1 MKIDYK
7 FIFGFAVSIVLY
19 YTIGGI
25 VFTSLYFI
33 FLSMFVLALLSIL
46 LFSFKIY
53 GRLATMKD
61 RYEVFETAK
70 LNLQIFNDSRLFVP
84 FVTAVND
91 YEEIE
96 TRSINSKS
104 KAQVMFNFYFPK
116 RGIYEFN
123 RLSIE
128 IKDFFNIFTIKKSL
142 IKESVRVY
150 PKTRILKPMEF
161 EIGVGSDGIRQAST
175 SLEDPYMT
183 KEMRRYHVGDSL
195 KRINWKVSAK
205 HGELYVRLGEETKGI
220 DYLLIIDM
228 NEDVYKLDEDGA
240 KEEMLIA
247 EALAVSHLL
256 LKEGKEHKVI
266 INGLERKEFDM
277 RKMQQHDALVEFM
290 VEHDSNG
297 NKQMQDFLNEKTGVF
312 QGASSI
318 ILFTGNRSPNLMKV
332 VMKMKDR
339 YNKIAWF
346 AVEDEHKIASEYEGI
361 SMKYIGE

>member
-1 MKIDYK
+1 MKIDYR
-7 FIFGFAVSIVLY
+7 FIFGFLISIVLY

-33 FLSMFVLALLSIL
+33 FLSMFILALLTIL
-46 LFSFKIY
+46 LFSFKVY
-53 GRLATMKD
+53 GKLSAMKEH
-61 RYEVFETAK
+61 YEVFETAK
-70 LNLQIFNDSRLFVP
+70 LNLQIFNDSRIFLS

-91 YEEIE
+91 YAEIE
-96 TRSINSKS
+96 TRSVNGRSKS
-104 KAQVMFNFYFPK
+104 QVIFNFYFPK
-116 RGIYEFN
+116 RGVYEFSH
-123 RLSIE
+123 LSIE
-128 IKDFFNIFTIKKSL
+128 IRDFFNIFTIRKALLKA
-142 IKESVRVY
+142 SVRVY

-161 EIGVGSDGIRQAST
+161 EVGVGNEGIRQS
-175 SLEDPYMT
+175 SSSVEDPYMT
-183 KEMRRYHVGDSL
+183 KEMRRYQTGDSL

-205 HGELYVRLGEETKGI
+205 HGELYVRLGEQTKGI
-220 DYLLIIDM
+220 DYLLVIDM
-228 NEDVYKLDEDGA
+228 NEDIYKLDDDGA

-277 RKMQQHDALVEFM
+277 RRMQQHDALVEFM

-297 NKQMQDFLNEKTGVF
+297 TKPMQDFMSEKTEVF

-318 ILFTGNRSPNLMKV
+318 ILFTGNRNPNLMKV

-339 YNKIAWF
+339 YNRITWF
-346 AVEDEHKIASEYEGI
+346 AVEDERNRASDHEGI
-361 SMKYIGE
+361 SLKYIGE

>member
-1 MKIDYK
+1 MKIDFR
-7 FIFGFAVSIVLY
+7 FIIGFLISIVLY

-46 LFSFKIY
+46 IFSFKVS
-53 GRLATMKD
+53 GKLTAMKD

-70 LNLQIFNDSRLFVP
+70 LNLQIFNDSRLFLS
-84 FVTAVND
+84 FVTAIND
-91 YEEIE
+91 YTEIE
-96 TRSINSKS
+96 TRSVNSKS

-116 RGIYEFN
+116 RGIYEFDH
-123 RLSIE
+123 LSIE
-128 IKDFFNIFTIKKSL
+128 IRDFFNIFTIHKSL
-142 IKESVRVY
+142 LKENVRVY
-150 PKTRILKPMEF
+150 PKTRILKPAEF
-161 EIGVGSDGIRQAST
+161 EVGVGNEGVRQS
-175 SLEDPYMT
+175 SSPIEDPYVT
-183 KEMRRYHVGDSL
+183 REMRRYQTGDSL

-205 HGELYVRLGEETKGI
+205 HGQLYVRLGERSKGI

-228 NEDVYKLDEDGA
+228 NESIYKLDEDGA

-247 EALAVSHLL
+247 EALAVSNLL
-256 LKEGKEHKVI
+256 LKEGREHKVI

-277 RKMQQHDALVEFM
+277 RRMQQHDALVEFM

-297 NKQMQDFLNEKTGVF
+297 NKPMQDFMSEKTEVF

-332 VMKMKDR
+332 VIKMKDR
-339 YNKIAWF
+339 YNRITWF
-346 AVEDEHKIASEYEGI
+346 AVEDDRKIESEQEGI
-361 SMKYIGE
+361 SMKYIGG